1 MDSPGNNRMA
11 KFCPQMAKSRQSEL
25 APEAGAMFKSNLLTA
40 ALAILFTANIFDPL
54 GVLRLKYL
62 AFVLAGL
69 SSFWAI
75 RYFFLTSRELT
86 LGLLLFVV
94 WPVWSL
100 FYGAVSG
107 GDLSVGL
114 TQTTPFIFA
123 WLLALILPALDAR
136 RPLRAFYFCVLLLAI
151 VVVVS
156 FVLIVFLP
164 ENAISQTIFE
174 YLTSLEGKEG
184 SFGTQSFGGLEV
196 PWIYFSS
203 TLFLVPAFVYY
214 LLIGK
219 LLRAGALLLALGL
232 TFSKAGLTIACVFG
246 AVYAVSRLFNRSDK
260 KATNG
265 IAREGGKGLDKLLPI
280 VVIAGIPLAVFLFLP
295 TFSDDI
301 KDSWAGNSVTAQV
314 RIGHFHSVMEL
325 FLEHPSYLLVGQG
338 AGVPFYSLGQ
348 SEYVQSFEIDYLNA
362 IRKFGLPWFIGYSA
376 IVFYSARRLIRTGIR
391 EQRAFGFA
399 LISGYLAAGTNPELL
414 SSLFVTLMTLS
425 YFAQRCFPRRTGHQK
440 KPARMLNVM
449 SLPSIDEAGA

>member
-1 MDSPGNNRMA
+1 MKVHDDSPA
-11 KFCPQMAKSRQSEL
+11 KIGTINAAGTKL
-25 APEAGAMFKSNLLTA
+25 ARLTVGV
-40 ALAILFTANIFDPL
+40 LFVLFVANIFDPL
-54 GVLRLKYL
+54 GALRLKYFAFLVATL
-62 AFVLAGL
+62 ALIWT
-69 SSFWAI
+69 S
-75 RYFFLTSRELT
+75 RYFYLTSREIS

-100 FYGAVSG
+100 FYGAVRG

-114 TQTTPFIFA
+114 TQITPFIFA
-123 WLLALILPALDAR
+123 SLLAVILPSLDAR
-136 RPLRAFYFCVLLLAI
+136 RPLRVFYASILLLAI
-151 VVVVS
+151 VVVV
-156 FVLIVFLP
+156 FFAMIVFLP
-164 ENAISQTIFE
+164 EKAISQSLFG

-214 LLIGK
+214 LHIGK
-219 LLRAGALLLALGL
+219 LLHAGTLLLALGL

-246 AVYAVSRLFNRSDK
+246 AVYSVSVLFNLSDK
-260 KATNG
+260 RASNG
-265 IAREGGKGLDKLLPI
+265 IAREGGKRLSKLLQI
-280 VVIAGIPLAVFLFLP
+280 VVIAGIPLLVFLFLP

-325 FLEHPSYLLVGQG
+325 FLHHPTYLIVGQG

-376 IVFYSARRLIRTGIR
+376 IVFYSARRLIKTGIR
-391 EQRAFGFA
+391 EERAFGFA

-425 YFAQRCFPRRTGHQK
+425 YFAQRRFARSTGNQK
-440 KPARMLNVM
+440 NPARTLNAM
-449 SLPSIDEAGA
+449 SLPSNDEVGA